1 MLMGMAATQA
11 RYLALSARKTN
22 TEYEG
27 QQLNQQ
33 RLNLSNQSAD
43 LFNQMLT
50 MSVPICPDS
59 TDFTTLQYSFSD
71 GVNISVISDYY
82 RLGTPQEDYN
92 YVVTSY
98 HYEDIYTGA
107 SKKMNDPQLQNL
119 KTNNFTNNPDTEYKV
134 LNAIYK
140 PESKPGSGDDTY
152 TFSVERNGVESTRTF
167 KRVGTLDDPDAVE
180 TVDAIYNRTTSTKA
194 GSIKSNFTAAG
205 DVPLVWD
212 AGTSSWI
219 PDADPAAVA
228 ATKDQWRFTDDI
240 TIKVQNPAYDATKPE
255 DTDGDGDI
263 DNPRFIESTIAAG
276 RAFTALDLDNN
287 PELKQAVTQSYGAKY
302 DNNDTYFAVGFDV
315 DGNAVA
321 ADDAAAVSFAFVSG
335 NELNAVKDAQGDI
348 ATVDVRGSDSNVY
361 FTDGKYYVSAAELS
375 NLVLEADNPADIKDT
390 ILFHSTENDPTFSN
404 FTNIGNS
411 ELTELTLDDWNDPD
425 QENTVTELKQVI
437 KDMKAVDPTAYSNLS
452 KCFDPETG
460 EYLGGIFKF
469 KMAGKT
475 YYTTLSDMQS
485 AAEGAFKKEVA
496 NNGIDAQNKLKYY
509 HAFYQKTKV
518 EEVKQALLETD
529 GNGRFKSVKFDDDSA
544 VYTLNCEAIT
554 DEDAYNDAMNKYRY
568 QQEQYDN
575 EVAKINAK
583 TEIIQAQDRQLQLRL
598 QQLNT
603 EQSALQTEMEA
614 CQKVVSKNVEMS
626 FKTFGG

>member
-1 MLMGMAATQA
+1 MGMAATQA

-50 MSVPICPDS
+50 MSVPTCPDS
-59 TDFTTLQYSFSD
+59 TDYTTLQYSFSD
-71 GVNISVISDYY
+71 GINTSVISDYY

-98 HYEDIYTGA
+98 HYEDVYTGA
-107 SKKMNDPQLQNL
+107 SKKLNDPQLQNL
-119 KTNNFTNNPDTEYKV
+119 KTNHFTNNPDTEYKV
-134 LNAIYK
+134 HNAIYK
-140 PESKPGSGDDTY
+140 AESKPGAGDDTY
-152 TFSVERNGVESTRTF
+152 TFTVERNGVESTRTF
-167 KRVGTLDDPDAVE
+167 KRVATLDDPDALE
-180 TVDAIYNRTTSTKA
+180 TVDAIYSRTTPTKA
-194 GSIKSNFTAAG
+194 GAVKSNFTAAG
-205 DVPLVWD
+205 ESPLRWD
-212 AGTSSWI
+212 AATSTWV
-219 PDADPAAVA
+219 DDGAAAVA
-228 ATKDQWRFTDDI
+228 KDQWRFTDDI
-240 TIKVQNPAYDATKPE
+240 TVKVANPDYDSTQPE
-255 DTDGDGDI
+255 DTNGDGTVAADE
-263 DNPRFIESTIAAG
+263 NPRFIEKTIAAG
-276 RAFTALDLDNN
+276 TAFQALDLENN
-287 PELKQAVTQSYGAKY
+287 PALKQAVTQSYGAKF
-302 DNNDTYFAVGFDV
+302 DNNNQYFGIGFDAA
-315 DGNAVA
+315 GAVVP
-321 ADDAAAVSFAFVSG
+321 ADDANAVSYAFVSG
-335 NELNAVKDAQGDI
+335 DELNAVKDAQGDI
-348 ATVDVRGSDSNVY
+348 ATIDVRTSDTDTY
-361 FTDGKYYVSAAELS
+361 FTDGKYYISATELS
-375 NLVLEADNPADIKDT
+375 NLVLEAADPAAIKDT
-390 ILFHSTENDPTFSN
+390 IFFHSTENDPTFSN
-404 FTNIGNS
+404 FTFVGNS

-425 QENTVTELKQVI
+425 QSNMVTELKQVM
-437 KDMKAVDPTAYSNLS
+437 KDMKAVDPVAYSNLS
-452 KCFDPETG
+452 KCFDPDTG

-475 YYTTLSDMQS
+475 YYTTLSDMQR
-485 AAEGAFKKEVA
+485 AAEGAFKQEVA
-496 NNGIDAQNKLKYY
+496 ENGIDGQFKLKYY
-509 HAFYQKTKV
+509 HAFYQRTKV

-529 GNGRFKSVKFDDDSA
+529 GNGRFKSVKFEDDSV
-544 VYTLNCEAIT
+544 VYNLTCEAIT